1 MVVFRGQ
8 RDPVL
13 NLASP
18 GGMTKDE
25 QRLSLDAI
33 VQLYSKRLEQSGDSE
48 IANRIASYEL
58 AFRMQSAAP
67 DFLDAWLIAK
77 PTS

>member
-1 MVVFRGQ
+1 
-8 RDPVL
+8 
-13 NLASP
+13 
-18 GGMTKDE
+18 MTKDE

-33 VQLYSKRLEQSGDSE
+33 VQLYSKRLEQTDDSE

-77 PTS
+77 PTSWS

>member
-1 MVVFRGQ
+1 
-8 RDPVL
+8 
-13 NLASP
+13 
-18 GGMTKDE
+18 MTKDE

-67 DFLDAWLIAK
+67 DLLDAWLIAK

>member
-1 MVVFRGQ
+1 
-8 RDPVL
+8 
-13 NLASP
+13 
-18 GGMTKDE
+18 MTKDE

-33 VQLYSKRLEQSGDSE
+33 VQLYSKRLEQTDDSE

>member
-1 MVVFRGQ
+1 
-8 RDPVL
+8 
-13 NLASP
+13 
-18 GGMTKDE
+18 MTKDE

-33 VQLYSKRLEQSGDSE
+33 VQLYSTRLEQTDDSE